1 MKAIR
6 YIGKKAS
13 RSDSMADTGLTWAQG
28 QVHVVTDQAAE
39 RLLAHKDIFVEVPIE
54 EAMRGANSKKPDVTD
69 SKKKPK
75 PTVEDDFQPVPNL
88 SNMNLIELRKFA
100 KKEGIALPARI
111 TERTARVKVAEA
123 MKLKHLTARN

>member
-6 YIGKKAS
+6 YIGKKPS
-13 RSDSMADTGLTWAQG
+13 RSDSMADTGPTWKQG

-39 RLLAHKDIFVEVPIE
+39 RLLAHKDIFAEVPIE
-54 EAMRGANSKKPDVTD
+54 DAMGAKKKLDVTD
-69 SKKKPK
+69 SKPKKTA
-75 PTVEDDFQPVPNL
+75 TVEDDFQPVANL
-88 SNMNLIELRKFA
+88 SNMNLLELRKFA